1 MRSAPLV
8 CALPGNAALAY
19 AVATHCGGDLVELAL
34 HRFPDGETG
43 MRVLES
49 PARRDVIVVCSL
61 NDPDPKMAAL
71 HFAAA
76 TLREHG
82 ARRLLLVAP
91 YLAYMRQD
99 RAFEPGVG
107 TLARHY
113 ARWLSGL
120 FDAVLTV
127 DPHLHR
133 IHRLNEIFDVPAQV
147 VAAAP
152 DVAAWIAAHC
162 SEPPLLVGPD
172 GESAQ
177 WVADVAAR
185 LGCPSVAFTKQRR
198 GDADVLVHPAALQQH
213 RGRRAVVVDDIVSTA
228 ATMIGAVEGLR
239 EQGFAAPL
247 CIAVHP
253 LFAGDAYVRLQA
265 AGAGAIVSCNTI
277 VHPSNGIDLHVRL
290 ATAVDAQLRALEAP
304 ESALGATA

>member
-8 CALPGNAALAY
+8 CALPGNAALAR
-19 AVATHCGGDLVELAL
+19 AVATHCGGDLAELAV

-43 MRVLES
+43 MRVPDS

-76 TLREHG
+76 TLREHV
-82 ARRLLLVAP
+82 ARRLLLLAP

-99 RAFEPGVG
+99 CAFEPGVG

-113 ARWLSGL
+113 ARWLSQL

-133 IHRLNEIFDVPAQV
+133 IHRLDEIFDVPAQV
-147 VAAAP
+147 VPAAP
-152 DVAAWIAAHC
+152 DVAAWIGAHC
-162 SEPPLLVGPD
+162 TKPPLLVGPD

-177 WVADVAAR
+177 WVSEVAAR

-198 GDADVLVHPAALQQH
+198 GDADVLVHPAGLQDY
-213 RGRRAVVVDDIVSTA
+213 RGRHAVVVDDIVSTA
-228 ATMIGAVEGLR
+228 ATMIGTVRLLR
-239 EQGFAAPL
+239 EQGFEAPL
-247 CIAVHP
+247 CVAVHP
-253 LFAGDAYVRLQA
+253 LFAGDAYARLQA
-265 AGAGAIVSCNTI
+265 AGAGTIVSCNTI
-277 VHPSNGIDLHVRL
+277 VHPSNGIDLHAHL
-290 ATAVDAQLRALEAP
+290 ATAAAAQLRALEEP
-304 ESALGATA
+304 QGTPGATA